1 MQRLLD
7 TKNRVEKVKQAIR
20 IILGD
25 DEPLT
30 MQEATI
36 AANKEISKTLPTV
49 LISYSHMDEKEKEK
63 LVSHLGVLRGAGLI
77 DLWSDDLIIGGD
89 DWESD
94 INTAINKA
102 HVAVLLISD
111 NYLNSEFIL
120 GKEVPALLQRRKT
133 EGVKIFPLIA
143 RACAWRQVE
152 WLVKM
157 NVRPKNGKPIWSD
170 NGSHVDDDLASISDE
185 IALIV
190 KRFSIY
196 K

>member
-143 RACAWRQVE
+143 RACAWRQ
-152 WLVKM
+152 K
-157 NVRPKNGKPIWSD
+157 PKSLEIKFLNF
-170 NGSHVDDDLASISDE
+170 LAYTLREFFQFINFE
-185 IALIV
+185 NILFKIQ
-190 KRFSIY
+190 I
-196 K
+196 